1 MSHFLARLDGNHQI
15 NPSMK
20 RILLLV
26 ILTGHLFL
34 GLAQKITVRP
44 SVEELTVKVGETTKV
59 EAVALD
65 EEGKKIKADLYFYSS
80 KSKIATPNEK
90 GVVTGHE
97 PGNARIIVIA
107 RQEGVKGFGRAD
119 VPVFVE
125 YGAVTTLEIN
135 ELPSEVFT
143 GVSLPIQIRAIDD
156 KGFTMQNVKPKY
168 TSSNP
173 SVASIDGFGNL
184 QALKA
189 GQTGITVEVNGL
201 TTTSQVTIRENPVKR
216 LELVAAAT
224 EVRTGDVIPF
234 KVNAYD
240 QSGRVLKDIQPGFGF
255 QGQAEDVSNY
265 ASGLIG
271 EDGRFVADVP
281 GVYTITATYGNVTA
295 QKTIKAVPRNV
306 TEKVQLVGKGAVS
319 DVHTSDLWVWEGVD
333 GRDYCVTGTW
343 GGNGEAF
350 FWDVTDPGNMIL
362 VDTITVDARTV
373 NDVKVSEDGKIC
385 ILSREGASNRKNG
398 IVILDVANPR
408 DVQIISTY
416 TEGLTGGVHN
426 LFIYKDHVY
435 ALSNGER
442 YDIINIEDPANPK
455 KVGEFELKTRG
466 HSIHDVWVMDGI
478 AYSSNWD
485 DGVYMVDVG
494 NGMAGG
500 SPSDPKVITSYAYP
514 SGWNHAAF
522 PYKDKETGKFYVIG
536 GDEAFPNGLFID
548 DNPTIPAGYL
558 HFIDFTD
565 MDNPKEVAKYEVPGA
580 GSHNYW
586 VDGDIL
592 YVANYNAGLRVVDL
606 SGDLMGDLY
615 RQGREIAW
623 FLPTDPEGRIP
634 NAPMTWGPQPHK
646 GHIFFSDWNS
656 GLWAVKVETK
666 KPKDTKIETR

>member
-1 MSHFLARLDGNHQI
+1 
-15 NPSMK
+15 MK

-26 ILTGHLFL
+26 IFSGPLLVAF
-34 GLAQKITVRP
+34 AQKIEVRP
-44 SVEELTVKVGETTKV
+44 NVEDINIRVEETSQLEVVAFDEGGKELKV
-59 EAVALD
+59 D
-65 EEGKKIKADLYFYSS
+65 FYYYSS
-80 KSKIATPNEK
+80 KGKVAGVDEK
-90 GVVTGHE
+90 GVVTGYE
-97 PGNARIIVIA
+97 PGNGRIIVIA
-107 RQEGVKGFGRAD
+107 RQEGVDGFGRAD
-119 VPVFVE
+119 IPIFVD
-125 YGAVTTLEIN
+125 YSDPAKLEIN

-143 GVSLPIQIRAIDD
+143 GVNLPIKFSTTDE
-156 KGFTMQNVKPKY
+156 KGFAMNNAKPSY
-168 TSSNP
+168 SSSNP
-173 SVASIDGFGNL
+173 GVASIDDFGNL
-184 QALKA
+184 QAL
-189 GQTGITVEVNGL
+189 TVGKTSISLRVGSL
-201 TTTSQVTIRENPVKR
+201 TTSTDLTVKENPVRR
-216 LELVAAAT
+216 LELTSSVI

-234 KVNAYD
+234 EAKAFGA
-240 QSGRVLKDIQPGFGF
+240 SGKPLNDIQPKFAF
-255 QGQAEDVSNY
+255 QGQAEDVSSY
-265 ASGLIG
+265 ASGMIQ

-281 GVYTITATYGNVTA
+281 GIYTITASYGNITA
-295 QKTIKAVPRNV
+295 QKTIKAIPRNV
-306 TEKVQLVGKGAVS
+306 TEKVQLIGQGAVS

-350 FWDVTDPGNMIL
+350 FWDVTDPGNMQLI
-362 VDTITVDARTV
+362 DTVTVDARTV

-398 IVILDVANPR
+398 IVILDVSNPR
-408 DVQIISTY
+408 DVKEISTY
-416 TEGLTGGVHN
+416 TDGLTGGVHN
-426 LFIYKDHVY
+426 LFIYQNHVY

-455 KVGEFELKTRG
+455 KVGEFELASRG

-500 SPSDPKVITSYAYP
+500 TPANPKVITSYAYP

-522 PYKDKETGKFYVIG
+522 PYKDEQTGKFYVIG
-536 GDEAFPNGLFID
+536 GDEAFPNGLHID
-548 DNPTIPAGYL
+548 DSPTIPAGYL

-565 MDNPKEVAKYEVPGA
+565 MNNPKEVAKYEVPGA

-623 FLPTDPEGRIP
+623 FLPTDAKGRIP

-666 KPKDTKIETR
+666 KPKNTKIETR